1 MSVWRIEM
9 GCCGMPS
16 LRDARN
22 GREGCFPGE
31 GIERDGGIMMDVL
44 VNEWE
49 PRKKDFDPPPM
60 AL

>member
-1 MSVWRIEM
+1 VACLQM
-9 GCCGMPS
+9 
-16 LRDARN
+16 RDARN

-49 PRKKDFDPPPM
+49 PRKKVFVPPPM